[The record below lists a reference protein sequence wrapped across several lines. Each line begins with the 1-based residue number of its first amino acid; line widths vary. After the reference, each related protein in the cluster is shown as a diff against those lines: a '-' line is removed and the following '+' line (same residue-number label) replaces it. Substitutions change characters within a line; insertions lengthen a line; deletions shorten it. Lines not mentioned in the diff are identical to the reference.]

1 MRENGKGP
9 GSSGAFAVS
18 IWIGVGVNMRK
29 SVTASVAATSAR
41 LPAGSP
47 DERTVELVCLALAL
61 ALLALGFRI
70 ASIW

>member
-1 MRENGKGP
+1 LRKTAKAP
-9 GSSGAFAVS
+9 AVSGAFAVS

-29 SVTASVAATSAR
+29 PVTASVAATSAL

-47 DERTVELVCLALAL
+47 GKRSVELVCLALAL
-61 ALLALGFRI
+61 ALLALVFRI